1 LTDVLS
7 LCFLVYT
14 SCKERYNN
22 NNNTCNIIEG
32 RSLPYRTLHQILL
45 CRPNQGWCDGWSVIA
60 ARGEVR
66 NECLIIIFGKPNI
79 VLSKHS
85 NTLNN
90 VKLPHVSF
98 TSNHHQADISVHG
111 HGMFSTY
118 SMGSILFTLSSQCLK
133 FHTANVNNMESHT
146 VALNMSCPCTETST

>member
-1 LTDVLS
+1 MTDVLS

-111 HGMFSTY
+111 HDMFSATVWD
-118 SMGSILFTLSSQCLK
+118 SILFTFAVWNLRHCDD
-133 FHTANVNNMESHT
+133 NVNNMDPI
-146 VALNMSCPCTETST
+146 L